1 MVGHELS
8 EVINDPHAIVV
19 VEWGDIVSDV
29 LPAERITITFDR
41 VADDEEARC
50 MNISSPAGLEYVYK
64 GEGIDADSKSKDR

>member
-8 EVINDPHAIVV
+8 EVINDPHAVVV

-29 LPAERITITFDR
+29 LPAERITIGFER

-50 MNISSPAGLEYVYK
+50 MTVSSPAGLEYVYK
-64 GEGIDADSKSKDR
+64 GEGEDVDSDSKN